1 MPSAQIRIEIPEP
14 GFVGKAIQSA
24 QLKLEKSLT
33 EDIRFGEFAASD
45 HQQQPQGT
53 QFI

>member
-24 QLKLEKSLT
+24 QLKLEESLT
-33 EDIRFGEFAASD
+33 EDSRFGEFAA
-45 HQQQPQGT
+45 
-53 QFI
+53 